1 MSHFITHWIEKI
13 IPKTL
18 QRKSESRSWLDI
30 SIHEKWCTFSNRIQ
44 IADKSHSV
52 IELNVF
58 SYLYEKKLYKKN

>member
-1 MSHFITHWIEKI
+1 MCHHQSTMMSVLYKKI

-30 SIHEKWCTFSNRIQ
+30 SIHEKWCTFSNRIK

-52 IELNVF
+52 TELNVF
-58 SYLYEKKLYKKN
+58 LYEKKAI

>member
-1 MSHFITHWIEKI
+1 MSYFITYWKEKI

-18 QRKSESRSWLDI
+18 HRKSESRSWLDI

-52 IELNVF
+52 TELNVF
-58 SYLYEKKLYKKN
+58 LYEKKLYKKN